1 MSAEETPA
9 DHHVDQEMARADL
22 THVFGLRASAY
33 LRVYDRQRARVAA
46 GGGVLRL
53 GWNWPAFGGWF
64 VWFWYR
70 KMWRLGALALLL
82 PILGGLLFPGG
93 DVLGYLVMASLASE
107 VYVAAALRTCRAAE
121 ALGLAGERRAAYL
134 AARGGVSWW
143 GGVAGMVLLA
153 GLAAADVMAHGD
165 AILAVVVDA
174 YDRLQAVGM
183 IPPPE

>member
-1 MSAEETPA
+1 MSSEEPPA
-9 DHHVDQEMARADL
+9 YGRADQESVRADL
-22 THVFGLRASAY
+22 THVFGPRASAY
-33 LRVYDRQRARVAA
+33 LRVHDRQRARVAA
-46 GGGVLRL
+46 GGGALRL

-93 DVLGYLVMASLASE
+93 DVLGYLAMASLASE
-107 VYVAAALRTCRAAE
+107 VYVAAALRTCRAVE
-121 ALGLAGERRAAYL
+121 AQGLTGERRAAYL

-143 GGVAGMVLLA
+143 GGVAGMALLA

-165 AILAVVVDA
+165 AILTVVVEA
-174 YDRLQAVGM
+174 YDRLQAAGM